1 MKKIGF
7 LIVLLSCS
15 LTFAQDK
22 IEKSKKA
29 LTQESSAKNNTTTS
43 TSSQNTKNVN
53 DGIFT
58 EVAFKIAFGVIYYS
72 MLGDYQHENHL
83 YSNLSK
89 HPYYN
94 GKSGNFEKYAADTIK
109 ENEFRLDLE
118 DEFIYNNQNLLGNH
132 LKAKIR
138 PFQYFYLQAD
148 YHQLYEKDVFD
159 DSTNSLSLY
168 QFNFAYDRIRFEK
181 FNLGWTLGAV
191 YVAND
196 VQKAGFSYGL
206 NAEYFMGNNISFL
219 GSAKWSKINSQPVNF
234 FEFKPKY
241 HLNNYFFSIGFEHLK
256 IAQPTYNFISL
267 GGGIYF

>member
-1 MKKIGF
+1 MKKTGF

-43 TSSQNTKNVN
+43 TSSRNNQNAN

-94 GKSGNFEKYAADTIK
+94 GKSGNFEKYATDTIK

-118 DEFIYNNQNLLGNH
+118 DEFIYNNQNLLGNNI
-132 LKAKIR
+132 LK
-138 PFQYFYLQAD
+138 
-148 YHQLYEKDVFD
+148 
-159 DSTNSLSLY
+159 
-168 QFNFAYDRIRFEK
+168 RF
-181 FNLGWTLGAV
+181 
-191 YVAND
+191 
-196 VQKAGFSYGL
+196 
-206 NAEYFMGNNISFL
+206 
-219 GSAKWSKINSQPVNF
+219 
-234 FEFKPKY
+234 
-241 HLNNYFFSIGFEHLK
+241 
-256 IAQPTYNFISL
+256 
-267 GGGIYF
+267 